1 MKIVLATRN
10 QHKYE
15 EMKAILKDLDLD
27 LLCALDFPDLP
38 DVEEDQD
45 TIEGNS
51 IKKAKEVA
59 QNTQLPALADDTGFF
74 IEALNDEPG
83 VFAARFAGE
92 GCTYADNVNK
102 VLTLM
107 QGEAHRNARFETVVT
122 LAFPNQDE
130 VITAKGIINGQ
141 IIEHSRGQSGFGYD
155 PIFVPDNYTQTFAE
169 LSDQE
174 KNKISHRARAI
185 QAIIPKIKANLE
197 Q

>member
-15 EMKAILKDLDLD
+15 EMKDILKDLDLE

-38 DVEEDQD
+38 DVDEDQD

-83 VFAARFAGE
+83 VFAARYAGE

-102 VLTLM
+102 VLALM
-107 QGEAHRNARFETVVT
+107 VDEENRKARFETVVT

-130 VITAKGIINGQ
+130 VITAKGIIQGH
-141 IIEHSRGQSGFGYD
+141 IIDNPRGQSGFGYD
-155 PIFVPDNYTQTFAE
+155 PIFIPQNYSQTFAE

-185 QAIIPKIKANLE
+185 QAIIPKIKAYLE

>member
-15 EMKAILKDLDLD
+15 EMKAILKDLDFD
-27 LLCALDFPDLP
+27 LLYALDFPDLP

-45 TIEGNS
+45 SIEGNS

-59 QNTQLPALADDTGFF
+59 HNTQLPALADDTGFF

-83 VFAARFAGE
+83 VFAARYAGE

-102 VLTLM
+102 VLALM
-107 QGEAHRNARFETVVT
+107 QDKTHRNARFETVVA

-130 VITAKGIINGQ
+130 VITAKGTIKGH
-141 IIEHSRGQSGFGYD
+141 IIEQSRGQSGFGYD
-155 PIFVPDNYTQTFAE
+155 PIFVPENYTQTFAE

-185 QAIIPKIKANLE
+185 QAIIPKIKAHLE